1 MRKYDYLVLDIF
13 SGKYLH
19 LASDNRYKNGTIVKG
34 FEIKELLKINY

>member
-13 SGKYLH
+13 SGEYLH
-19 LASDNRYKNGTIVKG
+19 LASNNRYKNGTIVKG